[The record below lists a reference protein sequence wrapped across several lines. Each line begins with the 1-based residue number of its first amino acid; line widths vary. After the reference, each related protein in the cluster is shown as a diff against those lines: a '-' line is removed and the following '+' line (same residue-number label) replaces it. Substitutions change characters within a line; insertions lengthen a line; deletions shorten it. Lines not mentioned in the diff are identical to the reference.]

1 VAATDVEGTHAT
13 NSPATAAA
21 SAIRVGFIRRSLAPY
36 FRVTTVVLS
45 TYFRTLPFDLLTFW
59 YALKVSLTPHLQVS
73 LPRRRAIT
81 AGLLLGMSLGA
92 LEATVVS
99 TAMPTVIATLGGL
112 SHYSW
117 VFSAYLLTSTASVPI
132 WGRLSDLYGRRRMY
146 LLGVA
151 IFLIG
156 SVMSG
161 AATSMFTLI
170 AARAIQGLGAGAIIP
185 MSMTIVGELYTL
197 AERARTQALFSG
209 IWGVASIAGPLVGGY
224 ITDALSWRW
233 VFYLNVPFGFCCMA
247 VIALAYP
254 ATRTTRQVQ
263 VDWLGAA
270 LLFSGISTLLIAIGG
285 DGGSTVAWLAAT
297 VVLLGGFVLAQRR
310 AVEPILPLSL
320 VRLPVISRTI
330 VVVFLVG
337 IAMFGAIAFIPLFVQ
352 SVQGGT
358 ATQAGQ
364 VLTPLFLGWVVMSIV
379 AARVT
384 VRLGYRVSA
393 ITGSILMTTGFLG
406 LSLLD
411 SHSPRTLL
419 LASCTILG
427 AGMGMQMLSLL
438 LAVQHAVDR
447 SQLGLATSLN
457 QFSRSI
463 GAALGVSAMGA
474 ILARGLAG
482 TTLPGGAEAALVS
495 GAIAL
500 SGPLRDQFAAALH
513 RVFVAGTVVSG
524 AGLVATMFLPLVH
537 FSHGVPAAAGEQ
549 MIEAEMTNLQPEDE
563 PIAMNE

>member
-1 VAATDVEGTHAT
+1 MSCGGVYS
-13 NSPATAAA
+13 NA
-21 SAIRVGFIRRSLAPY
+21 SRHRP
-36 FRVTTVVLS
+36 
-45 TYFRTLPFDLLTFW
+45 FW
-59 YALKVSLTPHLQVS
+59 YAVQVSQPTPHLQVS

-99 TAMPTVIATLGGL
+99 TAMPTVISTLGGL
-112 SHYSW
+112 AHYSW

-151 IFLIG
+151 IFLVG
-156 SVMSG
+156 SVFAG

-170 AARAIQGLGAGAIIP
+170 GARAIQGLGAGAIIP

-197 AERARTQALFSG
+197 SERARTQALFSG
-209 IWGVASIAGPLVGGY
+209 VWGVASIAGPLVGGY

-233 VFYLNVPFGFCCMA
+233 VFYLNVPFGFCCMT

-254 ATRTTRQVQ
+254 ATRLTRQVQ

-270 LLFSGISTLLIAIGG
+270 LLFSGISTLLIALGG
-285 DGGSTVAWLAAT
+285 DTGSAIAWLGAT
-297 VVLLGGFVLAQRR
+297 VVLLGGFVVTERH
-310 AVEPILPLSL
+310 AVEPILPLAL
-320 VRLPVISRTI
+320 VKLPVISRTI

-379 AARVT
+379 AARMT
-384 VRLGYRVSA
+384 VRIGYRISA
-393 ITGSILMTTGFLG
+393 ITGSVLMTAGFIG

-411 SHSPRTLL
+411 SHSSRTLL
-419 LASCTILG
+419 LVSCTILG
-427 AGMGMQMLSLL
+427 AGMGTQMLSLL
-438 LAVQHAVDR
+438 LAVQHGVDR

-457 QFSRSI
+457 QFSRSV
-463 GAALGVSAMGA
+463 GAALGVAAMGA

-482 TTLPGGAEAALVS
+482 LSLPGGAEGALAS

-500 SGPLRDQFAAALH
+500 SGPVRDQFAAALH
-513 RVFVAGTVVSG
+513 RVFLAGAAVSG
-524 AGLVATMFLPLVH
+524 AGLVATMFLPPVQ
-537 FSHGVPAAAGEQ
+537 FTHGVPAAAGEQ
-549 MIEAEMTNLQPEDE
+549 MIEAEMTNLNPDDE
-563 PIAMNE
+563 PIAISE

>member
-1 VAATDVEGTHAT
+1 
-13 NSPATAAA
+13 
-21 SAIRVGFIRRSLAPY
+21 
-36 FRVTTVVLS
+36 
-45 TYFRTLPFDLLTFW
+45 
-59 YALKVSLTPHLQVS
+59 
-73 LPRRRAIT
+73 
-81 AGLLLGMSLGA
+81 MSLGA

-112 SHYSW
+112 AHYSW

-151 IFLIG
+151 VFLIG
-156 SVMSG
+156 SVMAG
-161 AATSMFTLI
+161 AATSMFALI

-209 IWGVASIAGPLVGGY
+209 VWGVASIAGPLVGGY

-254 ATRTTRQVQ
+254 AARLTRQVQ

-285 DGGSTVAWLAAT
+285 DAGSSLLWVAAT
-297 VVLLGGFVLAQRR
+297 IVLLGGFVVAQRR
-310 AVEPILPLSL
+310 AAEPILPLSL

-352 SVQGGT
+352 TVQGGT

-379 AARVT
+379 GARIT
-384 VRLGYRVSA
+384 VRIGYRVSA
-393 ITGSILMTTGFLG
+393 IGGSILMTAGFLG

-411 SHSPRTLL
+411 SHSPRMTLL
-419 LASCTILG
+419 VSCTILG
-427 AGMGMQMLSLL
+427 AGMGTQMLSLL

-457 QFSRSI
+457 QFSRSV
-463 GAALGVSAMGA
+463 GAALGVSVMGA
-474 ILARGLAG
+474 ILARGLTGLA
-482 TTLPGGAEAALVS
+482 LPGGAESALAS

-500 SGPLRDQFAAALH
+500 SGPMRDQFAAALH
-513 RVFVAGTVVSG
+513 RVFIAGAVVSG
-524 AGLVATMFLPLVH
+524 AGLLATMFLPPVS
-537 FSHGVPAAAGEQ
+537 FTHGVPTGAGEQ
-549 MIEAEMTNLQPEDE
+549 MLEAEMTNLQPEDE
-563 PIAMNE
+563 PIAINE

>member
-1 VAATDVEGTHAT
+1 M
-13 NSPATAAA
+13 
-21 SAIRVGFIRRSLAPY
+21 
-36 FRVTTVVLS
+36 
-45 TYFRTLPFDLLTFW
+45 
-59 YALKVSLTPHLQVS
+59 VSRA
-73 LPRRRAIT
+73 RRRAIT

-92 LEATVVS
+92 LEATVVG

-112 SHYSW
+112 AHYSW

-151 IFLIG
+151 VFLVG
-156 SVMSG
+156 SVMAG

-170 AARAIQGLGAGAIIP
+170 AARAIQGLGAGALIP
-185 MSMTIVGELYTL
+185 MSMTIVGALYTL

-209 IWGVASIAGPLVGGY
+209 VWGVASIAGPLVGGY
-224 ITDALSWRW
+224 ITDALTWRW

-254 ATRTTRQVQ
+254 ASRITRQVQ

-285 DGGSTVAWLAAT
+285 DAGSSLLWLAAT
-297 VVLLGGFVLAQRR
+297 VVLLGGFVVAQRR
-310 AVEPILPLSL
+310 AAEPILPLSL

-379 AARVT
+379 GARVT
-384 VRLGYRVSA
+384 VRIGYRVSA
-393 ITGSILMTTGFLG
+393 IAGSIMMTAGFLG
-406 LSLLD
+406 LSTLD
-411 SHSPRTLL
+411 AHSTRTML
-419 LASCTILG
+419 LASCTLLG
-427 AGMGMQMLSLL
+427 AGMGTQMLALL
-438 LAVQHAVDR
+438 LAVQHGVDR
-447 SQLGLATSLN
+447 SRLGLATSLN

-463 GAALGVSAMGA
+463 GAAVGVAAMGA
-474 ILARGLAG
+474 IMTRTLTGV
-482 TTLPGGAEAALVS
+482 TLPGGA
-495 GAIAL
+495 GAL
-500 SGPLRDQFAAALH
+500 SAGTMALTEPIRDQFAMGLH
-513 RVFVAGTVVSG
+513 RVFL
-524 AGLVATMFLPLVH
+524 AGLLVSLAGLIATLFLPPVH
-537 FSHGVPAAAGEQ
+537 FSKPVPSGTGE
-549 MIEAEMTNLQPEDE
+549 
-563 PIAMNE
+563 

>member
-1 VAATDVEGTHAT
+1 
-13 NSPATAAA
+13 
-21 SAIRVGFIRRSLAPY
+21 
-36 FRVTTVVLS
+36 
-45 TYFRTLPFDLLTFW
+45 
-59 YALKVSLTPHLQVS
+59 
-73 LPRRRAIT
+73 
-81 AGLLLGMSLGA
+81 MSLGA

-112 SHYSW
+112 AHYSW

-151 IFLIG
+151 VFLVG
-156 SVMSG
+156 SVMAG

-209 IWGVASIAGPLVGGY
+209 VWGVASIAGPLVGGY

-254 ATRTTRQVQ
+254 AARLTRQVQ

-285 DGGSTVAWLAAT
+285 DAGSPLLWVAAT
-297 VVLLGGFVLAQRR
+297 IVLLGGFVVAQRR
-310 AVEPILPLSL
+310 AAEPILPLSL

-337 IAMFGAIAFIPLFVQ
+337 IAMFGAIAFIPLYVQ

-379 AARVT
+379 GARIT
-384 VRLGYRVSA
+384 VRIGYRVSA
-393 ITGSILMTTGFLG
+393 IGGSILMTAGFLG

-411 SHSPRTLL
+411 SHSPRMTLL
-419 LASCTILG
+419 VSCTILG
-427 AGMGMQMLSLL
+427 AGMGTQMLSLL

-457 QFSRSI
+457 QFSRSV
-463 GAALGVSAMGA
+463 GAALGVAAMGA

-482 TTLPGGAEAALVS
+482 LALPGGAESALAS

-500 SGPLRDQFAAALH
+500 SGPMRDQFAAALH
-513 RVFVAGTVVSG
+513 RVFIAGAVVSG
-524 AGLVATMFLPLVH
+524 AGLLATMFLPPVS
-537 FSHGVPAAAGEQ
+537 FTHGVPTGAGEQ
-549 MIEAEMTNLQPEDE
+549 MLEAEMTNLQPEDE
-563 PIAMNE
+563 PIAINE

>member
-1 VAATDVEGTHAT
+1 M
-13 NSPATAAA
+13 
-21 SAIRVGFIRRSLAPY
+21 RRSLAQ
-36 FRVTTVVLS
+36 
-45 TYFRTLPFDLLTFW
+45 FW
-59 YALKVSLTPHLQVS
+59 YAEYVSQPTPHLQVS

-112 SHYSW
+112 AHYSW

-151 IFLIG
+151 VFLVG

-209 IWGVASIAGPLVGGY
+209 VWGVASIAGPLVGGY

-254 ATRTTRQVQ
+254 AARLTRQVQ

-285 DGGSTVAWLAAT
+285 DAGSSLLWLAAT
-297 VVLLGGFVLAQRR
+297 VVLLGGFVVAQRR
-310 AVEPILPLSL
+310 AAEPILPLSL

-379 AARVT
+379 GARIT
-384 VRLGYRVSA
+384 VRIGYRVSA
-393 ITGSILMTTGFLG
+393 IGGSILMTAGFLG

-411 SHSPRTLL
+411 SHSPRMTLL
-419 LASCTILG
+419 VSCTILG
-427 AGMGMQMLSLL
+427 AGMGTQMLSLL
-438 LAVQHAVDR
+438 LAVQHARRSLAARARHVAQPVLTQHRRSTRCVRDGRDPRARPHRTRTARWRRKCAGVRRHRAVRTDARSVRCRAASRVHRGRRRLRRWSPGDDVSAACELLARRARSCRRADARSGDDESPARRRADR
-447 SQLGLATSLN
+447 DKRIELHQLPTSNSQLPTSKLRWN
-457 QFSRSI
+457 KDN
-463 GAALGVSAMGA
+463 
-474 ILARGLAG
+474 LARRA
-482 TTLPGGAEAALVS
+482 
-495 GAIAL
+495 
-500 SGPLRDQFAAALH
+500 
-513 RVFVAGTVVSG
+513 
-524 AGLVATMFLPLVH
+524 
-537 FSHGVPAAAGEQ
+537 
-549 MIEAEMTNLQPEDE
+549 
-563 PIAMNE
+563 